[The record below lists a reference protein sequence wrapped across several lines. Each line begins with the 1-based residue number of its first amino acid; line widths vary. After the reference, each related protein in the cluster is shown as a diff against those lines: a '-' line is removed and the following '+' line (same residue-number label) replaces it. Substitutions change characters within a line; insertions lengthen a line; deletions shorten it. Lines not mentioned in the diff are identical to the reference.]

1 MIILGLNCFH
11 GDASAAVFRD
21 GELIAAA
28 EEERFNRFKHSG
40 GFPSNA
46 IRWCLY
52 QAGIDVRDIDYVAI
66 PRKSSAHIFRKLIWA
81 ARLPVASTARFK
93 ALKKFTS
100 LKEQLALCFGLNA
113 NEIKADFKF
122 VEHHLA
128 HMASSFYTS
137 DHQNAAV
144 VSIDGMGDHASMVW
158 GVGEGKKLII
168 KDHVY
173 FPHSLGFLYTAITQ
187 YLGMRAYGDEYKTMG
202 LASYGKPKY
211 EDIFQKIAQIGNSI
225 DFKLDLSYFIHHS
238 KGIDMTFEEGE
249 PYIGTMFSDKLVKT
263 FGPPREPGSPV
274 NSHHKDIAS
283 SLQKRTETIV
293 LELLRRVKYSSGQQN
308 LCYAGGVAFNCVLNG
323 RILGETGFDDLY
335 IQPAAGDAGL
345 AIGASLF
352 VYHHILGNPRKFVM
366 KHSYWGPEYSNDQIK
381 EELDDA
387 GLRFSTKDGSHLS
400 DHIASKLAEGKI
412 VAWYQGKAEW
422 GPRALGNRS
431 ILADPRNE
439 NMKEILNQKIKNREM
454 FRPFAPS
461 VLKEKAQEWFEGK
474 TDSPFMLITYNAK
487 KEKIKYMPAPIHVDG
502 SARIQTVDQSTN
514 PLYWNL
520 IKQFENQTGVP
531 ALINTSFNESEP
543 IVDTPKQALE
553 TFTRTNMD
561 VLVMGNYV
569 IE

>member
-21 GELIAAA
+21 GEMIAAA

-93 ALKKFTS
+93 ALKNFTS
-100 LKEQLALCFGLNA
+100 LKEQLALCFGLKA

-158 GVGEGKKLII
+158 GVGEGKKLIV

-439 NMKEILNQKIKNREM
+439 NMKEVLNQKIKNREM